1 MGQAVTVAVLETT
14 SAKPP
19 RKLASWRAEK
29 WVTVG
34 LLAFLLPICGLPMGR
49 LLYALLAAVLG
60 PHRDAVLAAAHSSAA
75 WTATLHSL
83 QVGLMGGAIAAG
95 YGLLMATIVTLGD
108 LRHRPFVV
116 FGFVVQAMIPPQ
128 VIALAWLQVWIPA
141 KDMLQAVGLE
151 AAQSW
156 GNPLQGGIGISFLLG
171 VHYAP
176 LVFLTVRAALLNVPA
191 DVIEAARV
199 CGSPPLKVVT
209 RIVWPLILP
218 ALVSGAALA
227 FVSCIGNFGIPAL
240 LGIPGDYLVLPT
252 LIYRELSG
260 YGPSVIPNVVI
271 LSGIVAA
278 LSGLGVLV
286 QRLCVRGEHYRVSAV
301 RRTDTQHAPFR
312 FQQHRLWV
320 ELVSGGLV
328 TLLLVVPLLALM
340 AQSLTPAP
348 GVPLNASTVTL
359 AHYAYVLLGNE
370 ATSRAFFNSALLAVA
385 TAVVLAVV
393 SLFYAYMVEYRR
405 VRVLS
410 KFGFLIEVPY
420 VIPGVVLAMAMI
432 LLYLRP
438 LPMTSLSLY
447 NTLAILLLAYLARF
461 LTIQLRPVL
470 SGFRQFPREMLEA
483 AEIFGAHF
491 RLRMQKIVLPQLL
504 PSLTAGAT
512 LVVLLA
518 MNELTVSALL
528 WATGTETL
536 GVAVFSLE
544 QGGESAAAS
553 ALAMLT
559 VACTVLVM
567 CAANMLGRRLPSGV
581 LPWRA

>member
-1 MGQAVTVAVLETT
+1 MSTAVALEPAAAAPT
-14 SAKPP
+14 P
-19 RKLASWRAEK
+19 KLASGRAER
-29 WVTVG
+29 WVTAG
-34 LLAFLLPICGLPMGR
+34 LLVFLLLICGLPIGR
-49 LLYALLAAVLG
+49 LVYEMCAALLG
-60 PHRDAVLAAAHSSAA
+60 PHRDAVLASAHSSAA

-83 QVGLMGGAIAAG
+83 QVGLLGGAIAAG

-108 LRHRPFVV
+108 LRHRQFVV
-116 FGFVVQAMIPPQ
+116 FAFVAQAMVPPQ

-141 KDMLQAVGLE
+141 KDLLQAAGID

-156 GNPLQGGIGISFLLG
+156 SNPLQGGAGISFLLG

-176 LVFLTVRAALLNVPA
+176 LVFLTVRAALLNLPA

-218 ALVSGAALA
+218 ALASGTALA

-278 LSGLGVLV
+278 LAGLGMLV
-286 QRLCVRGEHYRVSAV
+286 QRLCVKGEHYRVSAV
-301 RRTDTQHAPFR
+301 RRPYAPFR
-312 FQQHRLWV
+312 FQRHRLWV
-320 ELVSGGLV
+320 ELLSGGLV
-328 TLLLVVPLLALM
+328 TLLLLVPLLALL
-340 AQSLTPAP
+340 AQSLTSAP
-348 GVPLNASTVTL
+348 GVPLGPGTVTL

-370 ATSRAFFNSALLAVA
+370 ATGRAFFNSALLAVA

-393 SLFYAYMVEYRR
+393 SLFYAYMLEYRR
-405 VRVLS
+405 VRVLAQ
-410 KFGFLIEVPY
+410 FGFLIEVPY

-438 LPMTSLSLY
+438 LPMTSVTLY

-461 LTIQLRPVL
+461 LSIQLGPVL
-470 SGFRQFPREMLEA
+470 SGLRQFPREMLEA

-491 RLRMQKIVLPQLL
+491 RLRIQKILLPALL

-512 LVVLLA
+512 LVVLLS

-559 VACTVLVM
+559 VVSTVLLM
-567 CAANMLGRRLPSGV
+567 CAANIVGRRLPPGV

>member
-1 MGQAVTVAVLETT
+1 MDWAPDA
-14 SAKPP
+14 P
-19 RKLASWRAEK
+19 RPALRWWRSEK
-29 WVTVG
+29 WVTAG
-34 LLAFLLPICGLPMGR
+34 LLAFFLLVCGLPIGR
-49 LLYALLAAVLG
+49 LLLEIFAALIGPNRAAVL
-60 PHRDAVLAAAHSSAA
+60 ASASSTAA

-83 QVGLMGGAIAAG
+83 QVGLAGGAIAAV
-95 YGLLMATIVTLGD
+95 YGLLMASIVTLGD
-108 LRHRPFVV
+108 LRHRQFVV
-116 FGFVVQAMIPPQ
+116 FGFVAQAMIPPQ
-128 VIALAWLQVWIPA
+128 VIALAWLQVWMPA
-141 KDMLQAVGLE
+141 RDLLVSAGFE
-151 AAQSW
+151 AAQGWS
-156 GNPLQGGIGISFLLG
+156 NPLQGGAGISFLLG

-176 LVFLTVRAALLNVPA
+176 LVFLTVRAALLNVPT

-199 CGSPPLKVVT
+199 CGSPPRKVVT
-209 RIVWPLILP
+209 RIIWPLILP
-218 ALVSGAALA
+218 ALASGTALA

-271 LSGIVAA
+271 LSGIVALLA
-278 LSGLGVLV
+278 GLGVLV
-286 QRLCVRGEHYRVSAV
+286 QHLCVKGEHYRVSAT
-301 RRTDTQHAPFR
+301 RRPYAPFR

-320 ELVSGGLV
+320 ELLSGGLV
-328 TLLLVVPLLALM
+328 TLLLVLPLLALV
-340 AQSLTPAP
+340 AQSLTQAP
-348 GVPLNASTVTL
+348 GVPLNSQTATM
-359 AHYAYVLLGNE
+359 AHYAYVVLGNE
-370 ATSRAFFNSALLAVA
+370 ATGRAFFNSTLLALA
-385 TAVVLAVV
+385 TALVLAVV
-393 SLFYAYMVEYRR
+393 SLFYAYLVEYRR
-405 VRVLS
+405 VRALS
-410 KFGFLIEVPY
+410 KLWLLIEVPY

-438 LPMTSLSLY
+438 LPLTSLSLY

-461 LTIQLRPVL
+461 LTIQLRPVV

-483 AEIFGAHF
+483 AEIFGANF
-491 RLRMQKIVLPQLL
+491 RIRIQKIVLPVLL

-512 LVVLLA
+512 LVVLLS

-553 ALAMLT
+553 ALAVLT
-559 VACTVLVM
+559 VLSTMLVM
-567 CAANMLGRRLPSGV
+567 YIASLAGRRLPSGV

>member
-1 MGQAVTVAVLETT
+1 MGRAVTAVVLATT
-14 SAKPP
+14 SATPA

-29 WVTVG
+29 RVTAG
-34 LLAFLLPICGLPMGR
+34 LLVFLLVICGLPIAR
-49 LLYALLAAVLG
+49 LVYEIFFAVLG
-60 PHRDAVLAAAHSSAA
+60 PHKDAVLAVAHSSAA
-75 WTATLHSL
+75 WTAMLHSL
-83 QVGLMGGAIAAG
+83 QVGLWGGAIAAG

-116 FGFVVQAMIPPQ
+116 FGFVAQAMVPPQ
-128 VIALAWLQVWIPA
+128 VIALAWLQVWMPA
-141 KDMLQAVGLE
+141 KGMLQAVGIY

-156 GNPLQGGIGISFLLG
+156 GNPLQGGTGISFLLG

-218 ALVSGAALA
+218 ALASGTALA

-260 YGPSVIPNVVI
+260 YGPAVIPNVVV

-278 LSGLGVLV
+278 LAGLGVLV

-301 RRTDTQHAPFR
+301 RSPHAPFR

-328 TLLLVVPLLALM
+328 TLLLVLPLLALC

-348 GVPLNASTVTL
+348 GVPLTTRTVTL

-370 ATSRAFFNSALLAVA
+370 ATGRAFFNSALLAVV
-385 TAVVLAVV
+385 TAGVLAVV
-393 SLFYAYMVEYRR
+393 SLCYAYMVEYRR

-410 KFGFLIEVPY
+410 
-420 VIPGVVLAMAMI
+420 
-432 LLYLRP
+432 
-438 LPMTSLSLY
+438 
-447 NTLAILLLAYLARF
+447 
-461 LTIQLRPVL
+461 
-470 SGFRQFPREMLEA
+470 
-483 AEIFGAHF
+483 
-491 RLRMQKIVLPQLL
+491 
-504 PSLTAGAT
+504 
-512 LVVLLA
+512 
-518 MNELTVSALL
+518 
-528 WATGTETL
+528 
-536 GVAVFSLE
+536 
-544 QGGESAAAS
+544 
-553 ALAMLT
+553 
-559 VACTVLVM
+559 
-567 CAANMLGRRLPSGV
+567 
-581 LPWRA
+581 